1 MTDSSGSSATVTLQL
16 EDGSVVQLTLD
27 KWEIIPL
34 GGPTIDVASGD
45 MTLEPQ
51 RVIITGYIGSKC
63 IIDSQKP

>member
-16 EDGSVVQLTLD
+16 EDGSVLKVTLD
-27 KWEIIPL
+27 KWEMISL

-45 MTLEPQ
+45 LDHEPH
-51 RVIITGYIGSKC
+51 RVVITGYIGSKC